1 MVSTFSDAKIV
12 GRILRAVRDARC
24 QLNDGEDKAALLK
37 QIAETVHQEWELRN
51 SPVASYIHPR
61 SVRARALPHRS
72 IIDHPYPATLFAA
85 DLLSLPEEDLRIN
98 YIEYLL
104 WNKAGFAWITED
116 ESDRIRK
123 AELHDR
129 MPPNWDGFDNYA
141 RFLSCGIYLG
151 EAGVMSRQ
159 EIEGVLQNPYMKYYV
174 YLLSDPK
181 DKVFYVGKGEGKR
194 ILSHESEV
202 YRPRFPVHTNWK
214 KLNIIAQIIL
224 SGKVVRYFI
233 DSWHADAT
241 SALVREERLILKYEK
256 EDPRRICNSNGERW
270 RGRPSKALAN
280 LREQAKLE
288 TPNMH

>member
-1 MVSTFSDAKIV
+1 
-12 GRILRAVRDARC
+12 
-24 QLNDGEDKAALLK
+24 
-37 QIAETVHQEWELRN
+37 
-51 SPVASYIHPR
+51 
-61 SVRARALPHRS
+61 
-72 IIDHPYPATLFAA
+72 
-85 DLLSLPEEDLRIN
+85 
-98 YIEYLL
+98 
-104 WNKAGFAWITED
+104 
-116 ESDRIRK
+116 
-123 AELHDR
+123 
-129 MPPNWDGFDNYA
+129 
-141 RFLSCGIYLG
+141 
-151 EAGVMSRQ
+151 MSRQ